1 MCVCVCVF
9 VYVGGYFCH
18 RFSRPASAAD
28 DVGDYG
34 DDAVDDV
41 SSDVTGRLMTC
52 TGLTQLPM
60 FVPLGVSVCLSV
72 CDISVTSRTRYI
84 AWS

>member
-1 MCVCVCVF
+1 M
-9 VYVGGYFCH
+9 
-18 RFSRPASAAD
+18 
-28 DVGDYG
+28 GDYG

-72 CDISVTSRTRYI
+72 CLSVCDISVTSRTRYI